1 AAIAHHE
8 IAVLRRR
15 ADDLIVLGGKSGV
28 LEAHLQLLRGNR
40 RVADGRRGI
49 RLDQLAQNRV
59 AELMEVGCRRLL
71 GRERRRR
78 ARDGERGAANAFECH
93 WGTPASAATRSAA
106 HCGPRYALA
115 PSSYHS
121 PSECAPC
128 ASPPPPMRIAGIPN
142 EIGMFASVLDAVV
155 D

>member
-1 AAIAHHE
+1 
-8 IAVLRRR
+8 
-15 ADDLIVLGGKSGV
+15 
-28 LEAHLQLLRGNR
+28 
-40 RVADGRRGI
+40 
-49 RLDQLAQNRV
+49 

-71 GRERRRR
+71 RHEWRRR
-78 ARDGERGAANAFECH
+78 ARDGERGAANAFDRH
-93 WGTPASAATRSAA
+93 WGTPASAATSSAA

-128 ASPPPPMRIAGIPN
+128 ASPPPPMRIAGIPS

-155 D
+155 DDVKPSALPAASAVCTIGAESDWPPVGRMPIVSMTSDSDVECRLRVDGT